1 MSLISAAQNLTASWA
16 DLGSEIDMTKYRR
29 CMVWLNIDINDSQD
43 VRLRAVGKL
52 AKNATLEY
60 VFPIKV
66 VTSSKVNV
74 QDEFTEFTDDAD
86 QSVLVEIL
94 TNGLVPIV
102 QLQVEAGTAGA
113 TPGQIDNADITYSNL

>member
-29 CMVWLNIDINDSQD
+29 CMVWLNIDINDSQN

>member
-1 MSLISAAQNLTASWA
+1 
-16 DLGSEIDMTKYRR
+16 
-29 CMVWLNIDINDSQD
+29 MVWLNIDINDSQN